1 MPRTVG
7 RAAAFL
13 LGFWLALWLLQP
25 LAAHAGSPDPFAA
38 LEDGLAA
45 SVNDTRAEYHR
56 VALERMPA
64 LDAVA
69 REHSVDMARRHYMS
83 HDTPEG
89 LNPVDRIQRG
99 GVDGMTLAGENV
111 GLTNRPDPNREILE
125 GWLHSPAHRENLLA
139 PAFNATGVGIAR
151 AADGT
156 FYYTQVYVTFPR

>member
-1 MPRTVG
+1 MPATVS

-25 LAAHAGSPDPFAA
+25 LAAHAGPSDPYAA

-45 SVNDTRAEYHR
+45 SVNSTRAQHQR
-56 VALERMPA
+56 IALERMPA
-64 LDAVA
+64 LDTVA
-69 REHSVDMARRHYMS
+69 REHSEDMAQRHYMS

-125 GWLHSPAHRENLLA
+125 GWLNSPAHRENLLA

-151 AADGT
+151 APDGT
-156 FYYTQVYVTFPR
+156 LYYTQLYVTYKR